1 MSVIGY
7 KQREKDRM
15 YSVKQAAAQLGVTDR
30 HVRLLLATGAIPG
43 RKLGHDWVVLS
54 LEYERRR
61 RPKTRREQTTD
72 RKEDQNKEETWTEG
86 GL

>member
-7 KQREKDRM
+7 KQRERDGM

-30 HVRLLLATGAIPG
+30 HVRLLLATGTIYG

-54 LEYERRR
+54 LEYKRRR
-61 RPKTRREQTTD
+61 RPKTRREHTTD
-72 RKEDQNKEETWTEG
+72 RQEAQNREETWTEG

>member
-7 KQREKDRM
+7 KQRERGGM

-30 HVRLLLATGAIPG
+30 HVRLLLATGAISG

-54 LEYERRR
+54 LEYKRRR
-61 RPKTRREQTTD
+61 RSKTRREHTTD
-72 RKEDQNKEETWTEG
+72 RQEAQNREETWTEG

>member
-7 KQREKDRM
+7 KQCERGEM

-30 HVRLLLATGAIPG
+30 HVRLLLATGAISG

-61 RPKTRREQTTD
+61 RPKTRREHTTD
-72 RKEDQNKEETWTEG
+72 RQEAQNREETWTEG